1 MLLPY
6 FSFTF
11 ATLSPSPPLPFPP
24 HFQPQEEITLFEE
37 ARDSAT
43 VVADEKLATAMDLW
57 EANFVVAVS
66 AHRKKLEGITAVS
79 ASALSSSSSTA
90 AAAAAVPHV
99 HRHRAALRNAM
110 ATAEAEAALTATSLT
125 LLRQSAQT
133 ISHDAI
139 VAELD
144 VHESIETML
153 DMFDSSLGE
162 LRAGK
167 LAMHEVFFRGVE
179 GANVGFAETLAK
191 AATALADAVKTGGDG
206 GLDEELALLLT
217 DREALN
223 GACMGASEARVA
235 RVLKREAELRAREEK
250 RCAGAVVGART
261 TEHARNRRR
270 VEQARALGAACAAR
284 VDDALKGVEGVLIAV
299 GMKNNNKLEL

>member
-1 MLLPY
+1 MKNTRVTLTLTTSTKFLP
-6 FSFTF
+6 S
-11 ATLSPSPPLPFPP
+11 FPP
-24 HFQPQEEITLFEE
+24 FQQEEITLFEE

-43 VVADEKLATAMDLW
+43 VVADEKLASAMDLW
-57 EANFVVAVS
+57 EALFVTA
-66 AHRKKLEGITAVS
+66 AREHRKKLEGVTAVS
-79 ASALSSSSSTA
+79 ASALSPSSSTA
-90 AAAAAVPHV
+90 AAAAVGVPHV
-99 HRHRAALRNAM
+99 HRHRAALRNAI
-110 ATAEAEAALTATSLT
+110 AVAEAAAALTAASLT
-125 LLRQSAQT
+125 LLRQEAQT
-133 ISHDAI
+133 IAHDAI

-162 LRAGK
+162 LRAAK

-179 GANVGFAETLAK
+179 GANVGFAETVSK

-206 GLDEELALLLT
+206 GLDEELALLLA

-284 VDDALKGVEGVLIAV
+284 VDDALKGVEGMLVAV
-299 GMKNNNKLEL
+299 GLTNNKNNKLEA